1 MSRLAQGQN
10 PPLTKQATVSTQRF
24 QRSDSSKTSTRQ
36 KLPHSKR
43 NPRHKPKARRP
54 NGAPVKSHLS
64 TISKQRSAG
73 CCQLPDDSQTGH
85 CHLATVSYPKATAGL
100 ARVLASPSRRSES
113 ARFGFAKAAAV
124 KARVLASPKPPR
136 WWSRSGSN
144 RRPPACKAG
153 ALPAEL
159 RPLTPARANARVKAV
174 QWTAFRRKPE
184 RLAARVSPSEGW
196 PASRSS
202 RSERRLAPVWLRQA
216 GAVVGRGGFE
226 PPTSRLSSARSNQL
240 SYQPGAQT
248 SEVREQSPEANSI

>member
-10 PPLTKQATVSTQRF
+10 PPHTKQATVSTQRF

-64 TISKQRSAG
+64 TISKQRSPGPCRSSHGSTPPSENRHAPPKDG
-73 CCQLPDDSQTGH
+73 LHQP
-85 CHLATVSYPKATAGL
+85 SY
-100 ARVLASPSRRSES
+100 
-113 ARFGFAKAAAV
+113 AKASAGHGLPAEARAA
-124 KARVLASPKPPR
+124 SEG

-159 RPLTPARANARVKAV
+159 RPLRVDPAQPRGGKAV
-174 QWTAFRRKPE
+174 QWTAFRRE
-184 RLAARVSPSEGW
+184 
-196 PASRSS
+196 
-202 RSERRLAPVWLRQA
+202 
-216 GAVVGRGGFE
+216 
-226 PPTSRLSSARSNQL
+226 
-240 SYQPGAQT
+240 AQG
-248 SEVREQSPEANSI
+248 S